1 MSLLTILTVAQGG
14 QLILNLARTYRSD
27 EDATRKTVEGV
38 LPILTK
44 ALQDKTSDVKGLDEV
59 VTFLKKSDLDKYLD
73 DPDSLSSES
82 LAKDGARA
90 LAALGA
96 SEGQL
101 TRLVSLLSG
110 STGLSGAVVQTM
122 LPAIVSLA
130 MAGLSR
136 GLAKP
141 DAQARLKTVNQPP
154 SIIGWFSSIFGG
166 SGAGHA
172 GSSVFGA
179 VLEAGVDGDE
189 EWAKQ
194 VFGTV

>member
-59 VTFLKKSDLDKYLD
+59 VTFLKNSDLDKYLD

-82 LAKDGARA
+82 LTKDGARA

-136 GLAKP
+136 ELAKP
-141 DAQARLKTVNQPP
+141 DAQARLKKVNQPP

-166 SGAGHA
+166 LGAGHA